1 MTSLGPP
8 LSERKSI
15 SKSQQLLIIFMRLRV
30 NLSVQKLA
38 YRFGVHASTVSRVF
52 QTCMHVIFTCM
63 YHLVKWPER
72 EDLKMTLPASFKE
85 KFSSC
90 AVIIDGFDIF
100 IDRPS
105 CVLARAQTWSSYKHH
120 NTAKFLIG
128 ITPQGAVSFISK
140 GWGGRTSDNFIT
152 EHCGLFNK
160 VLLPEYLVLAFRG
173 FDIEDSVGLL
183 LHAYK
188 FLHKRKAT
196 TDRIGH

>member
-1 MTSLGPP
+1 
-8 LSERKSI
+8 
-15 SKSQQLLIIFMRLRV
+15 MRLRV

-38 YRFGVHASTVSRVF
+38 YRFGVYASTVSRVF
-52 QTCMHVIFTCM
+52 QTCMHVMFTCM

-72 EDLKMTLPASFKE
+72 EDLKMTLPACFKE

-90 AVIIDGFDIF
+90 AVIIDAFDVF

-120 NTAKFLIG
+120 STAKFLIG
-128 ITPQGAVSFISK
+128 ITPQGTVSFISK

-152 EHCGLFNK
+152 EHCGLLNK
-160 VLLPEYLVLAFRG
+160 VLLPEYLVLTFRG
-173 FDIEDSVGLL
+173 FDIENSVGLL